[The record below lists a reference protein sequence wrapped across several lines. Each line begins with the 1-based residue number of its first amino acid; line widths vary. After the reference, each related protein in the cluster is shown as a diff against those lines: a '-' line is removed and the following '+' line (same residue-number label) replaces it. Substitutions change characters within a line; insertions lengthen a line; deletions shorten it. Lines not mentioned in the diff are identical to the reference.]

1 VVSRKPSR
9 AALPHAITLWN
20 WTGKGE
26 VVNGAKVRQYNKVY
40 VKYMR
45 CDETNSLA
53 GTVNLGNLYFE
64 IYNGVSEVRNP
75 DGALCTY
82 VPPHVYLNAPENK
95 QKTLW
100 TLNMDDDFFG
110 IGVIA
115 DENPSTGGER
125 NRKDYIINNVD
136 AKTGFDGSVHHWE
149 VYGR

>member
-1 VVSRKPSR
+1 MVSRKPSR
-9 AALPHAITLWN
+9 AGLPHTITLWN

-53 GTVNLGNLYFE
+53 GTVNLGNMYFE
-64 IYNGVSEVRNP
+64 IYNGVSVVTNEKGCVCKY
-75 DGALCTY
+75 A
-82 VPPHVYLNAPENK
+82 PPYEYLNAADQSK
-95 QKTLW
+95 LW